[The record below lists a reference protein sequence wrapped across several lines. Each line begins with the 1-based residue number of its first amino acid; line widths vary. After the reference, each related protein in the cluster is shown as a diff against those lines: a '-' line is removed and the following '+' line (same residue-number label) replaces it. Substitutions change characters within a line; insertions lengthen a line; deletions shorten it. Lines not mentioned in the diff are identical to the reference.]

1 MKGFIRQQEER
12 LACRVLRW
20 RYEKMGLDAPATAEL
35 EVQAAKIVD
44 EAHRIARETGGS
56 VMAIIKELINDLK
69 KKQGPN

>member
-12 LACRVLRW
+12 LACRFLSW
-20 RYEKMGLDAPATAEL
+20 RYEKLGLDAPATAEL

-69 KKQGPN
+69 KK